1 MFKNLSNLTHLAGMF
16 KNMGQIR
23 TKIAEA
29 KERLAAEKVT
39 SDTIG
44 GGVRVEMNGLCEAT
58 QITIEPHLLSPE
70 MQSQLQ
76 ESLREAFNQ
85 SVMQAKQLNMASVKQ
100 MTAGID
106 LPGVDG
112 ILEELAK

>member
-1 MFKNLSNLTHLAGMF
+1 MFKNFGNLTQLAGMF

-23 TKIAEA
+23 TKIAQA
-29 KERLAAEKVT
+29 KERLAAEKVS

-44 GGVRVEMNGLCEAT
+44 GGVRVEMNGLGEAT
-58 QITIEPHLLSPE
+58 AIAIEAHLLSPE
-70 MQSQLQ
+70 MQAQLQ
-76 ESLREAFNQ
+76 DSLREAINE
-85 SVMQAKQLNMASVKQ
+85 SVKKAKALNMASVRQ

-106 LPGVDG
+106 IPGVDG